1 MERRG
6 AEGHAG
12 DRSRCRKVTSGPT
25 GWWGHRDSVILQ
37 AQLFSTCRLFQSARP
52 SGRRCPWDP
61 PLAVSG
67 HGSHHRG
74 ARRTRVRS
82 GPSAPGGQGPRGE
95 DRPGASPGLPHGLG
109 RPPRAGDTQRHSY
122 QDRKRTCAASASFP
136 AASSSATVLSLE
148 PRPSPRPD
156 GGEQSRPPPLP
167 PPLPVR
173 AHRRPLAPHRA
184 PARPTRALP
193 APSPCEQRGGR
204 PGGASAVPP
213 GAPRGQT
220 PPSLRSRRKDQL
232 GPRNNAH
239 ERGLAPRGRISA
251 FWGSGSFPAHSEKP
265 GGSAEGFLG
274 EVRPGDPVG
283 RKDRPLSMALNSCP
297 WAASDCKPNGP
308 AEAAPGSSAF
318 TSRSH
323 SRYSSFGVSGRSC
336 RGGSAVRAGAPPNDL
351 GSGRRCRLGPRNS
364 SARDSRCGAARPA
377 THFIPPRRARWSHV
391 TRSL

>member
-37 AQLFSTCRLFQSARP
+37 SQLFSTCRLFQSARP

-61 PLAVSG
+61 PLAVSR

-136 AASSSATVLSLE
+136 AASSSATVFSLE

-156 GGEQSRPPPLP
+156 GGEQSRPQPPPLP

-184 PARPTRALP
+184 PTRPARALP

-204 PGGASAVPP
+204 PGGARPFRPALP
-213 GAPRGQT
+213 GARHRLRSAPAERTSSALVIMPTNGG
-220 PPSLRSRRKDQL
+220 SLRVD
-232 GPRNNAH
+232 
-239 ERGLAPRGRISA
+239 
-251 FWGSGSFPAHSEKP
+251 GSPPFG
-265 GGSAEGFLG
+265 
-274 EVRPGDPVG
+274 
-283 RKDRPLSMALNSCP
+283 
-297 WAASDCKPNGP
+297 GP
-308 AEAAPGSSAF
+308 APFQPTRKSQGALQKASW
-318 TSRSH
+318 
-323 SRYSSFGVSGRSC
+323 GR
-336 RGGSAVRAGAPPNDL
+336 
-351 GSGRRCRLGPRNS
+351 
-364 SARDSRCGAARPA
+364 
-377 THFIPPRRARWSHV
+377 
-391 TRSL
+391 